1 MAKRTTKKKSHSTTK
16 KKTSQKPSLS
26 SKEIKVE
33 KILIENFVSLQKVM
47 TNLSFKFDNLTNQIS
62 KLLELFEIS
71 AKALAKKEFET
82 ESQSIEDKKV
92 LEKMDRLLDQNKTI
106 ARGLTLI
113 HEKEGEQPQNPQKM
127 QQPFP
132 PKPQVNNEQYQRSSF
147 SKPEIDSS
155 TDTPPKPKAFERF
168 K

>member
-62 KLLELFEIS
+62 KLLELFEIY
-71 AKALAKKEFET
+71 AKDLAKTEF
-82 ESQSIEDKKV
+82 
-92 LEKMDRLLDQNKTI
+92 
-106 ARGLTLI
+106 
-113 HEKEGEQPQNPQKM
+113 
-127 QQPFP
+127 
-132 PKPQVNNEQYQRSSF
+132 
-147 SKPEIDSS
+147 
-155 TDTPPKPKAFERF
+155 
-168 K
+168 